1 MKHKFRITRE
11 ITFSSTKQKR
21 EVTMDFLPPH
31 ITPGSPTPLTQVQ
44 HSCMHLVLTGPCCC
58 VFLFFL
64 NHHLHHPHPPHL
76 TPPHSASVSPFP
88 SGMDRGTPADL
99 DRSSDRRVPVNK
111 PRFPQYRNRSLDC
124 PAGTRCMYLFHL
136 PCTCKATP
144 HSPHSILQHAFC
156 RSV

>member
-1 MKHKFRITRE
+1 MKHTFRITCE
-11 ITFSSTKQKR
+11 ITFFYQTEEGGHNGFSASSHHTRKSNSFD
-21 EVTMDFLPPH
+21 TGTALMHAPC
-31 ITPGSPTPLTQVQ
+31 
-44 HSCMHLVLTGPCCC
+44 SCCPCCC
-58 VFLFFL
+58 LFLFFL
-64 NHHLHHPHPPHL
+64 HHPLHFPPPPH
-76 TPPHSASVSPFP
+76 TVSVSPFP

-136 PCTCKATP
+136 PRTCKATP